1 MPPPPPNR
9 PLTAPAR
16 APEIPIR
23 PRFTGIT
30 SVEYVRRGAY
40 VPLAPP
46 FGGAVD
52 AAD

>member
-1 MPPPPPNR
+1 MPPPPPNT

-30 SVEYVRRGAY
+30 SVEYVAGGLR
-40 VPLAPP
+40 PLAPP
-46 FGGAVD
+46 LGEPVGS
-52 AAD
+52 AD